1 MSQSEQQKWHQMP
14 NNNRG
19 AMTVDEFCSW
29 ASIGR
34 SKFYQE
40 VAEGRIAI
48 RKIGRKSV
56 VTLSDAMTWLDSLPH
71 GGRS

>member
-1 MSQSEQQKWHQMP
+1 MNTILLEH
-14 NNNRG
+14 RG
-19 AMTVDEFCSW
+19 TLTVDEFCSW

-40 VAEGRIAI
+40 VNAGRITL

-56 VTLSDAMTWLDSLPH
+56 VTMADAMSWVNSLPVVAA
-71 GGRS
+71 RASA

>member
-1 MSQSEQQKWHQMP
+1 
-14 NNNRG
+14 
-19 AMTVDEFCSW
+19 MTVDEFCSW

-40 VAEGRIAI
+40 VAEGRITI

-56 VTLSDAMTWLDSLPH
+56 VTLTDAITWLDSLPTMK
-71 GGRS
+71 GGDANA